1 MIKKLI
7 IITFITLLLFCLV
20 PLGLLG
26 FGTQKAVQRR
36 ATPADPNEQ
45 LRQAEARRERLEEE
59 KRVAQRRK
67 DALPEWAAAVRI
79 FDFADYISQYFINE
93 NGVLTIRLEDGWH
106 YLPKQIR
113 LQYAQNMWSIWAKK
127 SSPEKVDSAR
137 IKLVDK
143 NGNKVGGSGWLG
155 GSDVKVND

>member
-1 MIKKLI
+1 MIKKLFLI
-7 IITFITLLLFCLV
+7 SLATVFIVLLV
-20 PLGLLG
+20 PTDGG
-26 FGTQKAVQRR
+26 RKKSNRR
-36 ATPADPNEQ
+36 ANQPTQIEK
-45 LRQAEARRERLEEE
+45 RQAEAAAEAVTKRLKEE
-59 KRVAQRRK
+59 AQRRK

-79 FDFADYISQYFINE
+79 FEFADYINQYFINE

-143 NGNKVGGSGWLG
+143 NGNKVGGSSWLG
-155 GSDVKVND
+155 GSVVKVND

>member
-1 MIKKLI
+1 MIKKLLI
-7 IITFITLLLFCLV
+7 ISFVTVLIIFLIPTDVGAKKT
-20 PLGLLG
+20 
-26 FGTQKAVQRR
+26 TKRR
-36 ATPADPNEQ
+36 TSSTSQTEK
-45 LRQAEARRERLEEE
+45 LREAEARRERLEEE
-59 KRVAQRRK
+59 KREAQRRK

-79 FDFADYISQYFINE
+79 YEFADYINQYFINE

-106 YLPKQIR
+106 FLPKQIR
-113 LQYAQNMWSIWAKK
+113 LQYAQNMWAIWAKK

-155 GSDVKVND
+155 GSTVKVND

>member
-1 MIKKLI
+1 MIKKLFLI
-7 IITFITLLLFCLV
+7 SLATVFIVLLV
-20 PLGLLG
+20 PTDGG
-26 FGTQKAVQRR
+26 RKKSNRR
-36 ATPADPNEQ
+36 ANQPTQIEK
-45 LRQAEARRERLEEE
+45 RQAEAAAEAVTKRLKEE
-59 KRVAQRRK
+59 AQRRQ
-67 DALPEWAAAVRI
+67 DALPEWVASVRLI
-79 FDFADYISQYFINE
+79 DGAEYIIQYFINE